1 MFSRRL
7 IPLGVACL
15 AFGVSAVHAQTPL
28 TFQQALA
35 TARDRAPRVAVARA
49 RIEEARGR
57 LIGAQVRFR
66 DNPVI
71 DASAG
76 PRRLETGTV
85 TDYEFGIGQA
95 ELGNR
100 RFELQEQ
107 SRNHAQTAVSRR
119 VDAADRA
126 RWPSPSFGPSRRN
139 HESVLGRRKVLRL
152 SMSQNVD
159 FVPAT
164 LPCST

>member
-7 IPLGVACL
+7 ISLGVACL

-49 RIEEARGR
+49 RIEEERGR
-57 LIGAQVRFR
+57 LVGAQVRFR

-76 PRRLETGTV
+76 PRWLETGTV
-85 TDYEFGIGQA
+85 TDYAFMI
-95 ELGNR
+95 
-100 RFELQEQ
+100 
-107 SRNHAQTAVSRR
+107 RR
-119 VDAADRA
+119 VHDPIGRMPPVLCERTGQRYADDC
-126 RWPSPSFGPSRRN
+126 G
-139 HESVLGRRKVLRL
+139 KK
-152 SMSQNVD
+152 
-159 FVPAT
+159 
-164 LPCST
+164 